1 MDEMTFEKFK
11 KEVEF
16 CLRRLNV
23 LPIRIKYLMTECE
36 EYLKEA
42 YEKGWNPMVT
52 AMPMANK

>member
-1 MDEMTFEKFK
+1 MDDTYESFK

-23 LPIRIKYLMTECE
+23 LPIRIKYLLNECE
-36 EYLKEA
+36 GYLKEA

-52 AMPMANK
+52 AIPLSKK